1 MYVYKNAYFG
11 TVIISD
17 SIPAQFTG
25 VRLNNNV
32 YIQSA
37 YLKEGQPKVVGFLTN
52 NKPIGYH
59 DTLDKQAK
67 LAWNENIGYN
77 MKISNIEVYSRG
89 TPIMSIACRDFPYN
103 QAKMRIA
110 MVLARTVTRNTIR
123 IIPISS
129 VLRCLVS
136 DMQDEKL
143 MRSLDNERSFD
154 TSFIVGAFSLNND
167 YTMDYVC
174 SSNRKMIEFT
184 RFGLVKYSNVIP
196 INVDYKFEGYMR
208 NKMSDYSF
216 RLCLLKRKQDEIRKL
231 IHKFEYGVSYVT
243 SFVRYEQENQQNI
256 IFYASI
262 INAIRNKLVTML

>member
-37 YLKEGQPKVVGFLTN
+37 YLKDDQPRVVGFLTN

-67 LAWNENIGYN
+67 LAWDENIRYN
-77 MKISNIEVYSRG
+77 KKISNIEVYSHG
-89 TPIMSIACRDFPYN
+89 IPIMSINCRNFPDD

-110 MVLARTVTRNTIR
+110 MVLSRTVTRNTTR

-129 VLRCLVS
+129 VLRYLVS
-136 DMQDEKL
+136 DVQDERL

-167 YTMDYVC
+167 DTMDYVC
-174 SSNRKMIEFT
+174 SSNKQMIEFT
-184 RFGLVKYSNVIP
+184 RFRLVKYSNIVP
-196 INVDYKFEGYMR
+196 IKVDYKFEEYMR
-208 NKMSDYSF
+208 NNMSDYSF
-216 RLCLLKRKQDEIRKL
+216 RLYLLKREQDEIRKL
-231 IHKFEYGVSYVT
+231 IHKFEYSVSYVT
-243 SFVRYEQENQQNI
+243 SFVKYEQENQQNI
-256 IFYASI
+256 IFDVSI